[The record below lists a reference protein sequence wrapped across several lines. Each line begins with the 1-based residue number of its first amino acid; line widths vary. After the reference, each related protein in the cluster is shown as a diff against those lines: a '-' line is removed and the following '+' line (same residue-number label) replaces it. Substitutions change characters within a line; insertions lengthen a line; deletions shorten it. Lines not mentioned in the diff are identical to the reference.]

1 MASFEYITST
11 GVIVPDTA
19 EIQAE
24 VISEWKASFG
34 QDLDVGA
41 ETPQGVMITAEV
53 EARDN
58 VARNNADLANQINPD
73 QAGGIFLDAIWSLT
87 RGGRLAAT
95 RSQAIGV
102 ILGGQPGTII
112 QVGSRASV
120 EGTGDLFEL
129 AATVIIGSNQEA
141 IGVFQSVE
149 FGPIKAPATQLKNI
163 VTGVLG
169 WETVSNPANAIEG
182 RLQES
187 DISARRRRR
196 NTLALQSVAMPEATV
211 SRLYDTEGVESLSFR
226 ENITNTPQ
234 TIDGVLLKPHSVYAC
249 VDGGSDQAVAE
260 ALLASKSLGSGW
272 NGSVTV
278 NVVNAASGQTYVVQ
292 FDRPQVVPVFI
303 RVTARY
309 NNVDG
314 QTIIPD
320 AVMRYVNGGLEGDAG
335 FVVGNDVSPFE
346 LAGAVNQVEPRIFVR
361 LVEISTDGV
370 IWQSNALS
378 ISIQQKAQTTL
389 GSIQVI
395 PA

>member
-11 GVIVPDTA
+11 GVVVPDTA

-34 QDLDVGA
+34 QDLDVGP

-53 EARDN
+53 ETRDN

-95 RSQAIGV
+95 RSQAVGV
-102 ILGGQPGTII
+102 VLGGQPGTII
-112 QVGSRASV
+112 QAGARASV
-120 EGTGDLFEL
+120 EGSGDLFEL
-129 AATVIIGSNQEA
+129 ADTVIIGPNQEA
-141 IGVFQSVE
+141 IGAFQSVE
-149 FGPIKAPATQLKNI
+149 FGPIKAAATQLKNI

-187 DISARRRRR
+187 DIAARRRRR
-196 NTLALQSVAMPEATV
+196 NTLALQSVAMPEATI
-211 SRLYDTEGVESLSFR
+211 SRLYDTEGVDSLSFR

-272 NGSVTV
+272 NGAVTV
-278 NVVNAASGQTYVVQ
+278 NVLNEASGQTYVVQ

-303 RVTARY
+303 RVTAKY

-314 QTIIPD
+314 QTIIPN
-320 AVMRYVNGGLEGDAG
+320 AVMRYVNGGLEGDPG

-370 IWQSNALS
+370 TWQSNALS